1 MVLVYAWFRQVCVLL
16 KKIMFEFPAYLLCV
30 LFIFIADAKLI
41 TVVLFRSR
49 NLSMPNYRDEEEGV
63 LNV

>member
-1 MVLVYAWFRQVCVLL
+1 MLGLDKFAYYQIFLCLSSRPICFAYSS
-16 KKIMFEFPAYLLCV
+16 YLL
-30 LFIFIADAKLI
+30 LTAKSI